1 MDIND
6 IYRKTPLGIEEM
18 TLHKLVMK
26 PAVRRALIMVDGMR
40 NVEAM
45 LLLFRD
51 PQDAE
56 SVLNA
61 LVTLGLI
68 EQSADPLPASQASS
82 INADSPIE
90 NRDEDLQ
97 PGRDPA
103 QRFMDGQKFMNNAI
117 REHLGFKA
125 IFFTLKIE
133 KCGNVDDC
141 LALLNDFEA
150 ALTKA
155 MKNAVNAKELR
166 NKAKQILTI

>member
-6 IYRKTPLGIEEM
+6 IYRKTLIGTEEM
-18 TLHKLVMK
+18 ALHKLVMK
-26 PAVRRALIMVDGMR
+26 PVVRRTLIMVDGMR
-40 NVEAM
+40 TVEAM
-45 LLLFRD
+45 LPLFRD

-56 SVLNA
+56 SVLKA

-68 EQSADPLPASQASS
+68 EQISAPLAGSQTHS
-82 INADSPIE
+82 ISADSPIE
-90 NRDEDLQ
+90 NRLEDLQ

-133 KCGNVDDC
+133 KCGNVNDC
-141 LALLNDFEA
+141 LALLNDFEE

-155 MKNAVNAKELR
+155 MKNADSAKQLR
-166 NKAKQILTI
+166 QKAKQILTI